1 MGNLAAL
8 KSEDGIAIVT
18 IDNPPVNVLDA
29 ALRRDLHACLKT
41 ALTDVDVQAIVL
53 ICAGRTFIAGADI
66 GELGKP
72 AAKPTFFD
80 LFDMIE
86 DGAKPVVATIHGT
99 ALGGGFEFALICHY
113 RVAAQ
118 SARVGLPEVSLG
130 ILPGAGGTQRVPRLT
145 GAPTALDML
154 TTGRQVAAGE
164 ALETGLVDAV
174 VPDGQLRE
182 AAIEFARD
190 VVRNGAS
197 RPRIRDIAVDPADA
211 SADLFAGFRAANAQ
225 RFRGFKAPEAIVS
238 LVEAAFNVPFDEGM
252 AQEAALFEELVASPQ
267 SKAQRAFFVAERRTN
282 RVPDIAA
289 DIAPIDIRTV
299 GIVGAGTMGSGIA
312 MNFLS
317 AGIPVTLVETSEA
330 ALGRSIDRI
339 RRTYEVSARKGRI
352 TAAQVDQMM
361 ALITPSIDFAALAPV
376 DLVVEAVFESMAV
389 KKEVFARLDAIVS
402 SQALL
407 ASNTSF
413 LDLEEIAAATSLPGR
428 VLGLHFFSPAN
439 VMRLLEVVRAPQ
451 TTGLAVATALALARR
466 IGKVPVL
473 SRTCPG
479 FIANRLLAPR
489 GIQAE
494 SLALEGT
501 PVIAVDRALYDYG
514 FAMGHFQMMDLV
526 GLDVIGRDTDERSV
540 MGDLV
545 AAGRLGQKQGGG
557 YYDYDEVRRASPSDV
572 ALRIIAQVAAANG
585 VSQEPTLEN
594 QALIERL
601 LYPVVN
607 EGAKIL
613 DEGIAIRASDIDVA
627 AVLGY
632 NWPVYTGGPM
642 FWAQSLGLDR
652 VVEGLKR
659 LEAVHGEAFRP
670 ADLLVRRAR
679 DGALF

>member
-1 MGNLAAL
+1 MGSLAAL
-8 KSEDGIAIVT
+8 KSEDGIATVT

-29 ALRRDLHACLKT
+29 ALRRDLHACLK
-41 ALTDVDVQAIVL
+41 AAFADADIRAIVL

-66 GELGKP
+66 DELGKP

-86 DGAKPVVATIHGT
+86 DGPKPVIAAIHGT

-113 RVAAQ
+113 RVVAA
-118 SARVGLPEVSLG
+118 SARVGLPEVTLG

-145 GAPTALDML
+145 GAAIALDIL
-154 TTGRQVAAGE
+154 TTGRQVAADE
-164 ALETGLVDAV
+164 ALATGLVDAV
-174 VPDGQLRE
+174 VSDVQLHA

-190 VVRNGAS
+190 VVKKGAG
-197 RPRIRDIAVDPADA
+197 RPRIRDIVADPAGA
-211 SADLFAGFRAANAQ
+211 PPDLIAEFKATNAL

-238 LVEAAFNVPFDEGM
+238 LVEAAFALPFDEGM
-252 AQEAALFEELVASPQ
+252 AREAALFEELVASPQ
-267 SKAQRAFFVAERRTN
+267 SEARRAFFVAERRTS

-289 DIAPIDIRTV
+289 DIAPIDIRMV

-317 AGIPVTLVETSEA
+317 AGIPVTLIETSEA
-330 ALGRSIDRI
+330 VLARGIDRI
-339 RRTYEVSARKGRI
+339 RRAYEVSARKGRI
-352 TAAQVDQMM
+352 TPEKVDQIM
-361 ALITPSIDFAALAPV
+361 ALITPSIDFATLGPV

-389 KKEVFARLDAIVS
+389 KKEVFALLDAIVS
-402 SQALL
+402 PRALL

-413 LDLEEIAAATSLPGR
+413 LDLEEIAAVTSLPER

-451 TTGLAVATALALARR
+451 TAGSAVVTALALARR

-494 SLALEGT
+494 TLALEGT
-501 PVIAVDRALYDYG
+501 PVISVDCALHDYG

-526 GLDVIGRDTDERSV
+526 GLDVMGRDTNARSV

-557 YYDYDEVRRASPSDV
+557 YYDYDEVRRATPSDV
-572 ALRIIAQVAAANG
+572 AARIIAQVAAAHG
-585 VSQEPTLEN
+585 VPQEPTHEN

-613 DEGIAIRASDIDVA
+613 EEGIAIRASDIDVA

-642 FWAQSLGLDR
+642 FWAQNLGLDR